1 MRSFHCYLLK
11 KKSLVYFLRKKNFF
25 LQKKRKTV
33 PKRLKKISYKS
44 KSHIFRNTS
53 FYQTGI
59 LGKQA
64 KQDVL
69 KKQGHANKRTLDLIY
84 ETKLT
89 KQKQSRQSLSRHQ
102 LSQKIY
108 IFYKKPLKL
117 QLAPKNCY

>member
-1 MRSFHCYLLK
+1 MQK
-11 KKSLVYFLRKKNFF
+11 AKNCS
-25 LQKKRKTV
+25 QTSQ
-33 PKRLKKISYKS
+33 KISYKS
-44 KSHIFRNTS
+44 KSHIFQNTS

-59 LGKQA
+59 LGEQA

-102 LSQKIY
+102 LSRKKIY
-108 IFYKKPLKL
+108 IFYKKPLKF

>member
-1 MRSFHCYLLK
+1 MSGLEPFTLECS
-11 KKSLVYFLRKKNFF
+11 KSKCV
-25 LQKKRKTV
+25 TT
-33 PKRLKKISYKS
+33 RLTEKEPGGF
-44 KSHIFRNTS
+44 KSHIFQNTS

-89 KQKQSRQSLSRHQ
+89 KQKQSRQSLRRHQ
-102 LSQKIY
+102 LS
-108 IFYKKPLKL
+108 
-117 QLAPKNCY
+117 